1 MALGPC
7 MGTIKFYRNLPFNG
21 LPNYALW
28 MPQEGRVSNRD
39 LLVTQQ
45 PRRYTHEFL
54 WFPMG
59 RQGCGGRSC
68 RRPHRGPMVQ
78 RVPIYLGPRAPKVPI
93 EPYGTTGNHVAL
105 IDP

>member
-1 MALGPC
+1 

-45 PRRYTHEFL
+45 LRGYTHEFRFFGFPWAAKAVVVGPVEGHIGVL
-54 WFPMG
+54 WSKEYP
-59 RQGCGGRSC
+59 
-68 RRPHRGPMVQ
+68 
-78 RVPIYLGPRAPKVPI
+78 YTWALGPQKYP
-93 EPYGTTGNHVAL
+93 
-105 IDP
+105 